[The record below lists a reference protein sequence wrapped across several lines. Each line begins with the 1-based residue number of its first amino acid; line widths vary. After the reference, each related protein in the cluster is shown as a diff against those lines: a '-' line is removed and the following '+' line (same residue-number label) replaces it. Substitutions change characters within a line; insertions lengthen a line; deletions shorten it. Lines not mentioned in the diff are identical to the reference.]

1 MYAPCGFELFLS
13 SLAILRNIEFL
24 RKLTLSGY
32 YCGNHVILRIN
43 IFKSRPA
50 TKVKKDISLI

>member
-13 SLAILRNIEFL
+13 SLAILRNIEFP
-24 RKLTLSGY
+24 RKLTPSGY

>member
-43 IFKSRPA
+43 IFK
-50 TKVKKDISLI
+50 

>member
-13 SLAILRNIEFL
+13 SLVILRNIGFL

-32 YCGNHVILRIN
+32 YCANHVILRIN